1 MIPRFI
7 ALAFGVAALA
17 LAGCADIGSS
27 NVFGGAP
34 PKPKTVLVA
43 DFVAAPEV
51 GAIDRGFSVR
61 MDRKGS
67 NFPILERKRR
77 TLARVN
83 DELVATIVATLREAG
98 LDAEPGSE
106 EALTIAD
113 AAAVV
118 SGRLRGAEPATAKN
132 KQIGFGPGHSGV
144 VANITVSYVSNGA
157 RKQLLTFSAEAKD
170 AANLP
175 TGKAAAAFN
184 AEIAAALTAEKAAP
198 EKLSPDVEGQARRL
212 GRAAGEKVVGYAK
225 AQGWIAAPEAAA
237 AEPAEPAEKPVRMPP
252 PRPEAKPAT

>member
-34 PKPKTVLVA
+34 LKPKTVLVA

-77 TLARVN
+77 TLGRVN
-83 DELVATIVATLREAG
+83 DEIVAVIVATLREAG
-98 LDAEPGSE
+98 LDAAPGSE
-106 EALTIAD
+106 EALTLAD
-113 AAAVV
+113 ATAVV

-132 KQIGFGPGHSGV
+132 QQIGFGPGHGGV
-144 VANITVSYVSNGA
+144 VADITVSYVSSGA
-157 RKQLLTFSAEAKD
+157 RKQLVTFSASV
-170 AANLP
+170 NVTGTP
-175 TGKAAAAFN
+175 TL
-184 AEIAAALTAEKAAP
+184 ALFGFFGTP
-198 EKLSPDVEGQARRL
+198 RL
-212 GRAAGEKVVGYAK
+212 QTRC
-225 AQGWIAAPEAAA
+225 
-237 AEPAEPAEKPVRMPP
+237 
-252 PRPEAKPAT
+252 

>member
-7 ALAFGVAALA
+7 AIGFGVAALA

-43 DFVAAPEV
+43 DFAAAPEV

-83 DELVATIVATLREAG
+83 DEIVATIVATLREAG
-98 LDAEPGSE
+98 LDAQPGSE
-106 EALTIAD
+106 EALTLAD

-132 KQIGFGPGHSGV
+132 QQIGFGPGHSGV
-144 VANITVSYVSNGA
+144 VADITVSYVSSGA
-157 RKQLLTFSAEAKD
+157 RKQLVTFSAEAKD
-170 AANLP
+170 AGKLP
-175 TGKAAAAFN
+175 SGKPAAAFN
-184 AEIAAALTAEKAAP
+184 AEIAAALAAEKAAP
-198 EKLSPDVEGQARRL
+198 ERLSPDVEAQARRL
-212 GRAAGEKVVGYAK
+212 GRAAGEKVVAYAK

-237 AEPAEPAEKPVRMPP
+237 AEPAEKPVRMPP

>member
-7 ALAFGVAALA
+7 ALAFGVAALM

-118 SGRLRGAEPATAKN
+118 TGRLRGAEPATAKN

-144 VANITVSYVSNGA
+144 VADITVSYVSSGA

-184 AEIAAALTAEKAAP
+184 AEIAAALAAEKAAP

-212 GRAAGEKVVGYAK
+212 GRAAGEKVVAYAK

-237 AEPAEPAEKPVRMPP
+237 AEPAEKPVRMPP